1 MNNSY
6 LATTYLVVWMLIA
19 VIPVSKLWPSAMSQL
34 MQLLLF
40 VNSVVVVYIS
50 QKVSRRGLIFVIL
63 LSHMF
68 ISLALRY
75 YCLLYT
81 SDAADE

>member
-75 YCLLYT
+75 YY
-81 SDAADE
+81 

>member
-1 MNNSY
+1 MGSERQIMNNSY

-40 VNSVVVVYIS
+40 PKIRNYHPI
-50 QKVSRRGLIFVIL
+50 
-63 LSHMF
+63 H
-68 ISLALRY
+68 
-75 YCLLYT
+75 
-81 SDAADE
+81 D

>member
-1 MNNSY
+1 MGSERQIMNNSY

-75 YCLLYT
+75 LEFNL
-81 SDAADE
+81 

>member
-75 YCLLYT
+75 YYP
-81 SDAADE
+81 

>member
-75 YCLLYT
+75 YYT
-81 SDAADE
+81 RWLN

>member
-40 VNSVVVVYIS
+40 VNSVVVVYI
-50 QKVSRRGLIFVIL
+50 VRNFEEGGLY
-63 LSHMF
+63 S
-68 ISLALRY
+68 
-75 YCLLYT
+75 
-81 SDAADE
+81 

>member
-75 YCLLYT
+75 YYL
-81 SDAADE
+81 E

>member
-40 VNSVVVVYIS
+40 VNSVVVVYIVR
-50 QKVSRRGLIFVIL
+50 KFRGGG
-63 LSHMF
+63 
-68 ISLALRY
+68 
-75 YCLLYT
+75 LY
-81 SDAADE
+81 S

>member
-1 MNNSY
+1 MGSERQIMNNSY

-75 YCLLYT
+75 IG
-81 SDAADE
+81 

>member
-50 QKVSRRGLIFVIL
+50 QKVSRREAVN
-63 LSHMF
+63 
-68 ISLALRY
+68 
-75 YCLLYT
+75 
-81 SDAADE
+81 

>member
-50 QKVSRRGLIFVIL
+50 QKVSRRGVV
-63 LSHMF
+63 
-68 ISLALRY
+68 
-75 YCLLYT
+75 
-81 SDAADE
+81 

>member
-68 ISLALRY
+68 ISLAY
-75 YCLLYT
+75 IHKPFF
-81 SDAADE
+81 

>member
-75 YCLLYT
+75 YYT
-81 SDAADE
+81 IVR

>member
-1 MNNSY
+1 MGSERQIMNNSY

-75 YCLLYT
+75 YYP
-81 SDAADE
+81 

>member
-1 MNNSY
+1 MGSERQIMNNSY

-40 VNSVVVVYIS
+40 VNSVVVVYS
-50 QKVSRRGLIFVIL
+50 NDNCNVV
-63 LSHMF
+63 F
-68 ISLALRY
+68 I
-75 YCLLYT
+75 
-81 SDAADE
+81 

>member
-75 YCLLYT
+75 YLSLIHI
-81 SDAADE
+81 